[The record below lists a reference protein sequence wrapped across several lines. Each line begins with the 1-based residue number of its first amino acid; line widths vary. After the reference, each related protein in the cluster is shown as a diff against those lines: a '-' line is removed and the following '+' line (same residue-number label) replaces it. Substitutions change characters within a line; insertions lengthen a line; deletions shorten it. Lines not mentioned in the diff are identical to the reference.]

1 MTVKLSKMKKLVI
14 NVPIFDTKVTV
25 IISNDIENIT
35 SYIESIHDIPWQSI
49 HVDGITCQI
58 DNEVIIGLKESCD
71 NRVIVHEVCHAVFAL
86 NRILGLEFAE
96 ETWCYLSDY
105 LYNTITKFIHD

>member
-35 SYIESIHDIPWQSI
+35 SYIESVHDIQ
-49 HVDGITCQI
+49 
-58 DNEVIIGLKESCD
+58 
-71 NRVIVHEVCHAVFAL
+71 
-86 NRILGLEFAE
+86 
-96 ETWCYLSDY
+96 
-105 LYNTITKFIHD
+105 